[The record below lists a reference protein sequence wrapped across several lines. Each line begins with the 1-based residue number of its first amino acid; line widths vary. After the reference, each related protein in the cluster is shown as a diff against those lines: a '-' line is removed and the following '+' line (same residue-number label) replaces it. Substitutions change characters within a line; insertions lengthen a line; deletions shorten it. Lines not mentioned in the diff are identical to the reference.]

1 MLRSKGFIPQS
12 LLLVDSLEVA
22 QEQKLERLNENMNF
36 SETLATF
43 DHVMLPLSE
52 MQLFGEKMYGKAVL
66 FAIG

>member
-22 QEQKLERLNENMNF
+22 QEQKLERLNENVNF

-43 DHVMLPLSE
+43 AHVMLPLSE

-66 FAIG
+66 LAIG